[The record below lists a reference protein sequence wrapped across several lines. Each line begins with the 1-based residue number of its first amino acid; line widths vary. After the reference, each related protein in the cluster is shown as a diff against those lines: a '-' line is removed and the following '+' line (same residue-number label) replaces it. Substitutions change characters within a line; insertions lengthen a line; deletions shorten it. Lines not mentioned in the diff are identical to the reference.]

1 MNVKRS
7 RADKKIRSPR
17 RDKMCHLILSMPF
30 LALALFYFLPFK
42 TAVMIYMPIL
52 FLSVFI
58 YYKIKKAMEL
68 PPKGGMDEMLGKE
81 GEVVHSLTTEARVK
95 VNDEIW
101 NARSEKELKEGEKVR
116 IAGFDRLTLIVRTS
130 SADSA
135 RKNDKDKRHEE
146 LPTKSLEERKAEHE
160 K

>member
-1 MNVKRS
+1 
-7 RADKKIRSPR
+7 
-17 RDKMCHLILSMPF
+17 MCHLILSMPF

-42 TAVMIYMPIL
+42 TALTIYTPIL

-116 IAGFDRLTLIVRTS
+116 IAGFDGLTLIVRPS
-130 SADSA
+130 SAESA
-135 RKNDKDKRHEE
+135 RKSDKE
-146 LPTKSLEERKAEHE
+146 LHD
-160 K
+160 